1 MAAQTGNAPAIMSHG
16 DWAALLFLSVLWGAS
31 FFFYKILDTALPAM
45 TISLGRV
52 GIGAAAL
59 NIVLRAR
66 GLRLTRALPWGR
78 LAVVGV
84 LSSALPFILFA
95 AAEKHISSSLAALLN
110 AMTPI
115 NAVLIAPLFR
125 DGGGWGRWRLFGAA
139 SGLVGVAILLGLDA
153 LSGLG
158 TGAGRDGL
166 LGQVEV
172 LAATMC
178 YAVGSHLG
186 RGLRSVPPLLVATA
200 QMTAGALVIA
210 PLALA
215 LDRPWTLPMPGAP
228 VWAALLAIA
237 LLGSALA
244 YIIFF
249 SLIARVGATNTM
261 LVTFLSPVSALLLGW
276 LLLGEHLPGRT
287 WIGVAFIALG
297 LLCVEGLLPRALAR
311 LRTRGAG

>member
-1 MAAQTGNAPAIMSHG
+1 MAAAGAVREAPTHMSG
-16 DWAALLFLSVLWGAS
+16 RDWAALLFLSLLWGAS
-31 FFFYKILDTALPAM
+31 FFFYKILDAALPPM

-52 GIGAAAL
+52 GIGALAL
-59 NIVLRAR
+59 NVVLRAR
-66 GLRLTRALPWGR
+66 GLRLSRALPWGR
-78 LAVVGV
+78 LTIVGL

-95 AAEKHISSSLAALLN
+95 AAEQHISSSLAALLN

-125 DGGGWGRWRLFGAA
+125 DGGGWTRWRLLGAA
-139 SGLVGVAILLGLDA
+139 SGLLGVAILLGVDA
-153 LSGLG
+153 LSGL
-158 TGAGRDGL
+158 GRDGL

-172 LAATMC
+172 LAATVC
-178 YAVGSHLG
+178 YAVAGHVG
-186 RGLRSVPPLLVATA
+186 RGLRGVPPMIVATA
-200 QMTAGALVIA
+200 QMTAGAAVIA
-210 PLALA
+210 PFALVI
-215 LDRPWTLPMPGAP
+215 DHPWTLPVPGAE
-228 VWAALLAIA
+228 VWAALLGIA

-261 LVTFLSPVSALLLGW
+261 LVTFLSPLSALLLGW

-311 LRTRGAG
+311 LRARRR